1 MFEKIKKWYGM
12 GIWTKDQVHDAVP
25 DLISAE
31 EYELITHEP
40 YVPDE
45 EEDDEQ
51 QEKAEAFDILMG
63 EE

>member
-31 EYELITHEP
+31 EYEEITGEV
-40 YVPDE
+40 YVEGDP
-45 EEDDEQ
+45 
-51 QEKAEAFDILMG
+51 EATVQDYENGMKELG
-63 EE
+63 VL